1 MKGKWKDFKSIF
13 FTIVIKHTQFT
24 FKIDYKFSCPIWIA
38 GPNTNVCMVCV
49 CLHPRLCFIQNFHQE
64 RIRNHK
70 YRSLGDLEKD
80 VMLLCHNAQ
89 TFNLEGSQVRHV

>member
-13 FTIVIKHTQFT
+13 FTTVIKHTQFT

-49 CLHPRLCFIQNFHQE
+49 CVRERDRDRDRLLHDQRFLSIF
-64 RIRNHK
+64 
-70 YRSLGDLEKD
+70 DLN
-80 VMLLCHNAQ
+80 V
-89 TFNLEGSQVRHV
+89 S